1 MAEQPNP
8 QEPKGKN
15 DWVEEIEVAGNDL
28 VARVKELI
36 EEGNVRRLIIRKPD
50 GDVLMEVPLTASVVV
65 GGAAVV
71 FAPLF
76 AALGALAAFLTQLK
90 IEVVRIPEEEAEA
103 ENKQKIDID

>member
-1 MAEQPNP
+1 MSEQPNP
-8 QEPKGKN
+8 QDPKNKN
-15 DWVEEIEVAGNDL
+15 DWVEEIEVAGKDL
-28 VARVKELI
+28 VAQVKDLI

-50 GDVLMEVPLTASVVV
+50 GEILMEVPLTAGVVV

-90 IEVVRIPEEEAEA
+90 IEVVRTADTGTDP
-103 ENKQKIDID
+103 ENKQKVDID

>member
-1 MAEQPNP
+1 MSEQPNP
-8 QEPKGKN
+8 QDPKNKN

-28 VARVKELI
+28 IARVKELI

-50 GDVLMEVPLTASVVV
+50 GEVLMEVPLTASVVV

-71 FAPLF
+71 FAPIF

-90 IEVVRIPEEEAEA
+90 IEVVRMPEDEAA
-103 ENKQKIDID
+103 ADNKNKIDIE